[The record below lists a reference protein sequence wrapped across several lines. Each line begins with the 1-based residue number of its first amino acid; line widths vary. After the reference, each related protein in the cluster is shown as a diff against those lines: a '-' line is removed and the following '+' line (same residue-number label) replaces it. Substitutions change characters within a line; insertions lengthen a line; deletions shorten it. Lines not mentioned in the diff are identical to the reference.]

1 MLTGYALYILPTM
14 LIKPMNALCFSS
26 KGTKLLTTRNI
37 IGIFISSAVTIIGY
51 AVAEMIMFGS
61 LFAGIATLSGNAV
74 QAAGSGVFIFYC
86 LSCLIKQN

>member
-1 MLTGYALYILPTM
+1 
-14 LIKPMNALCFSS
+14 MNALCFSS

-51 AVAEMIMFGS
+51 VAAEMIMFGS
-61 LFAGIATLSGNAV
+61 LFAGIATLVEMLFRLRAC
-74 QAAGSGVFIFYC
+74 FIFYC